1 MLWPIILAGII
12 GVLLAQAV
20 IVHDSL
26 AHNANGGDAGATQF
40 IAGSRAV
47 TAFAENNPGYTGSI
61 TAQQLAPYMAPYALP
76 MGFAAQ
82 IANAQLTMW
91 VAPGAGSASL
101 PANLPADVW
110 NLTGNDCAYA
120 VNPNGTLQSPCG
132 SLGAAPAGVPT
143 GSLVYTISAPL

>member
-1 MLWPIILAGII
+1 MLAMLWPLILAGII
-12 GVLLAQAV
+12 AVLLAQTV

-47 TAFAENNPGYTGSI
+47 TAFAENNHGYTGNI
-61 TAQQLAPYMAPYALP
+61 TAQQLVPYISPYALP
-76 MGFAAQ
+76 AGFAAQ

-91 VAPGAGSASL
+91 SASL
-101 PANLPADVW
+101 HANVPADVW

-120 VNPNGTLQSPCG
+120 VDPNGTLQSPCG
-132 SLGAAPAGVPT
+132 SLGAAPAGVAT

>member
-1 MLWPIILAGII
+1 MLAMLWPIILAGII

-61 TAQQLAPYMAPYALP
+61 TAQQLTPYIAPYALP
-76 MGFAAQ
+76 AGFAAQ

-91 VAPGAGSASL
+91 STSL
-101 PANLPADVW
+101 PANIPADVW
-110 NLTGNDCAYA
+110 SLTGNDCAYA

>member
-1 MLWPIILAGII
+1 MLAMLWPIILAGLIA
-12 GVLLAQAV
+12 VLLAQTV

-76 MGFAAQ
+76 AGFAAQ
-82 IANAQLTMW
+82 IQGGQLAMW
-91 VAPGAGSASL
+91 SASL
-101 PANLPADVW
+101 PANVSTDVW